1 MFVVVKAEVYAL
13 KTVVSPANCRG
24 GEICDTQPQ
33 VSVVNAETLQIVFGF
48 QGDAYVQIGDSPSEY
63 NELYIGQNC
72 DLDGCGQV
80 VAGTIASASFVD
92 GVAKF
97 SVRFLVS

>member
-1 MFVVVKAEVYAL
+1 M

-24 GEICDTQPQ
+24 GEICGTQPQ

-48 QGDAYVQIGDSPSEY
+48 QGDAFIQIGASPSEY
-63 NELYIGQNC
+63 NELFIGQDC

-80 VAGTIASASFVD
+80 VSGTIASAPFVD

-97 SVRFLVS
+97 SV